1 MVAED
6 FMMSAQ
12 PLRMRRDYGEVEPKK
27 TLCEDQ
33 YCKRINRHAVVRE
46 LVAVARFLSSAK

>member
-1 MVAED
+1 
-6 FMMSAQ
+6 MMSAQ